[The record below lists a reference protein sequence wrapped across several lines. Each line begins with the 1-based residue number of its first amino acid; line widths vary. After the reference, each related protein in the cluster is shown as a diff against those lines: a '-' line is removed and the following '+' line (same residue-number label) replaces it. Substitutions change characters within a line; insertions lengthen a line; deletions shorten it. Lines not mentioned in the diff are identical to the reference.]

1 MNYHVFTAYQQY
13 PQEIRQGDEAEEQG
27 SAYWVDDDVAGNC
40 YGGGSSGT
48 LSCEEASI
56 CPSAAVSCAHQGVEN
71 GQIPVFRD
79 SYKKR
84 TTCNKKERR
93 RTRSINNAFADLRDR
108 IPNVPADTKLSKIKT
123 LRLATSYI
131 CYLMEVLE
139 NDDCGDGFKADLPS
153 QPRRVSSTAAH
164 LYNGKESENS
174 RKSKGRTGWPQHVW
188 ALELKQEA
196 L

>member
-1 MNYHVFTAYQQY
+1 MYQYHTVNSSHISNINEIQQF
-13 PQEIRQGDEAEEQG
+13 PICPA
-27 SAYWVDDDVAGNC
+27 
-40 YGGGSSGT
+40 
-48 LSCEEASI
+48 LSCV
-56 CPSAAVSCAHQGVEN
+56 CQL
-71 GQIPVFRD
+71 R
-79 SYKKR
+79 
-84 TTCNKKERR
+84 
-93 RTRSINNAFADLRDR
+93 RDR